1 MTFGQRLR
9 SRLWKPRVEDEVDA
23 EFDFHVEMRT
33 RELAAR
39 GMDPAAARAA
49 AVGRFGDINQVNA
62 ACRALC
68 RQKDN
73 DMRRTE
79 YWSELRQDVT
89 FAFRHF
95 VAQPG
100 FTAVALLTLAI
111 GIGATSAIF
120 SAVHAVVLQ
129 PLPYPAPDRL
139 VNVYED
145 YQGRPGNVS
154 AGNFTDARAGA
165 TTFRE
170 LAAAQYSSFN
180 LTHEGSAERVTGA
193 RVTAGFFDVLGVQ
206 PALGRPFTAAED
218 EPGKEQVVVLSHRL
232 WVRRFGA
239 DPSVVGGDV
248 RLGGQA
254 YRVLGVM
261 PASFDLTADA
271 EELWVPIAFTAERKA
286 THDEHYLTILGR
298 LKDGVSRDQA
308 LGDLRRLVPGIRALY
323 PRDTQTLGFQVIPMT
338 DDVVGDYRA
347 RLFVMFGAVGFVLLI
362 ACGNLAN
369 LLLARGAARSGEL
382 AIRAAL
388 GAGRARIVRQL
399 LTESLMLALSAS
411 LLGLGL
417 AQIGIR
423 ALVAMSPP
431 GVPRL
436 EQARLDGLV
445 ILFTIGVAFLCA
457 LIFGLAPAI
466 RAARTDVQA
475 GLRSAGRSPAGSGI
489 RDRLRTALI
498 VGELALALLLL
509 TGASLLIQSAIA
521 LERVPPGFN
530 PDGVLS
536 ARLSLP
542 AETYGPPEAV
552 QQTFE
557 AILDQARAIPGVR
570 AAAVTSQVPRGRG
583 GNGNGLVPE
592 GRTQD
597 AAHSIGSRLRMVT
610 PGYFD
615 AMGISIVRGR
625 ALNDQDRRGGLKVM
639 VISEALARVAW
650 PDQDPIGRRIS
661 CCEKDA
667 DGGFKTVV
675 GVAGDLRS
683 RAPGEAPVP
692 EFYLPIAQLP
702 PEAWSWIQRT
712 MYVVVRT
719 AGDPSSAGTP
729 LRDAVRRV
737 APGVPLFDVR
747 TMEQR
752 LGASLSTARFNMT
765 LLTLL
770 GAIGLL
776 LAAIGI
782 YGVMGYFVSRRTQE
796 IGVRMALGATR
807 ADVVRLVVR
816 QAAGPLAAGLVIGVL
831 ASLALTGVLQAEL
844 FGISARD
851 PRTLAGVAV
860 LLAVVGLLATLIPAR
875 RAASIDPTRAL
886 RAS

>member
-1 MTFGQRLR
+1 
-9 SRLWKPRVEDEVDA
+9 
-23 EFDFHVEMRT
+23 
-33 RELAAR
+33 
-39 GMDPAAARAA
+39 
-49 AVGRFGDINQVNA
+49 
-62 ACRALC
+62 
-68 RQKDN
+68 
-73 DMRRTE
+73 MRRTE
-79 YWSELRQDVT
+79 YWSELTQDVT

-100 FTAVALLTLAI
+100 FTIVALLTLAI

-145 YQGRPGNVS
+145 YQGQPGGVS

-165 TTFRE
+165 TTFKE

-180 LTHEGSAERVTGA
+180 LAHEGTAERVTGA
-193 RVTAGFFDVLGVQ
+193 RVTAGFFDVFGVQ

-232 WVRRFGA
+232 WTRRFGA
-239 DPSVVGGDV
+239 NPSVVGGDI

-271 EELWVPIAFTAERKA
+271 EELWVPIAFTPVRKV
-286 THDEHYLTILGR
+286 THDDHYLTVFGR
-298 LKDGVSRDQA
+298 LKHGVSREQA
-308 LGDLRRLVPGIRALY
+308 LGDLRRLVPGIKALY
-323 PRDTQTLGFQVIPMT
+323 PKDTQTLGFMT
-338 DDVVGDYRA
+338 VAMADDVIGDYRA
-347 RLFVMFGAVGFVLLI
+347 RLFVMLGAVGFVLLI

-399 LTESLMLALSAS
+399 LTESVMLALAAS
-411 LLGLGL
+411 VAGLAL

-445 ILFTIGVAFLCA
+445 ILFTIAVAFLCA
-457 LIFGLAPAI
+457 LIFGLAPAL
-466 RAARTDVQA
+466 RAARTDVQT
-475 GLRSAGRSPAGSGI
+475 GLRSAGRSPSSAGV

-509 TGASLLIQSAIA
+509 TGASLLIQSALA
-521 LERVPPGFN
+521 LQRVPPGFKAE
-530 PDGVLS
+530 GVLS

-542 AETYGPPEAV
+542 ADQYSTPELT

-557 AILDQARAIPGVR
+557 AIVEQARAIPGVR

-592 GRTQD
+592 GRTMD
-597 AAHSIGSRLRMVT
+597 AEHAIGSRLRMVT
-610 PGYFD
+610 PGYFE
-615 AMGISIVRGR
+615 AMGIPIVRGR
-625 ALNDQDRRGGLKVM
+625 ALNDHDRHGALKVM
-639 VISEALARVAW
+639 VISEALARAAW

-661 CCEKDA
+661 CCEKDE
-667 DGGFKTVV
+667 DNGFKTVV
-675 GVAGDLRS
+675 GVAGDVRS
-683 RAPGEAPVP
+683 RAAGEAPTP
-692 EFYLPIAQLP
+692 EFYLPIAQIP
-702 PEAWSWIQRT
+702 PESWSWIQRT

-719 AGDPSSAGTP
+719 AGDPSSAGAP
-729 LRDAVRRV
+729 LRDVVRRV
-737 APGVPLFDVR
+737 APDVPLFDVR
-747 TMEQR
+747 TMEER

-816 QAAGPLAAGLVIGVL
+816 QAAVPLAIGLVTGVA
-831 ASLALTGVLQAEL
+831 ASLALAGVLQAEL
-844 FGISARD
+844 FGVSPRD
-851 PRTLAGVAV
+851 PWTLAGVAA
-860 LLAVVGLLATLIPAR
+860 LLAVVGLIASLVPAR

>member
-9 SRLWKPRVEDEVDA
+9 SRFWKPRVEDEVDA

-33 RELAAR
+33 RELVAR

-49 AVGRFGDINQVNA
+49 AVSRFGDINQVNA

-68 RQKDN
+68 RQKDS

-79 YWSELRQDVT
+79 YWSELTQDVT
-89 FAFRHF
+89 FALRHF

-129 PLPYPAPDRL
+129 PLPYPAPERL

-145 YQGRPGNVS
+145 YQGQPGGVS

-193 RVTAGFFDVLGVQ
+193 RVTAGFFDVFGVQ

-232 WVRRFGA
+232 WARRFGS
-239 DPSVVGGDV
+239 DPSLVGRDI

-271 EELWVPIAFTAERKA
+271 EELWVPIAFTAVRKI
-286 THDEHYLTILGR
+286 THDDHYLSIFGR
-298 LKDGVSRDQA
+298 LKDGVSREQA
-308 LGDLRRLVPGIRALY
+308 LGDLKRLVPGIKALY
-323 PRDTQTLGFQVIPMT
+323 PKDTQTLGFMVVAMT

-347 RLFVMFGAVGFVLLI
+347 RLFVMLGAVGFVLLI

-399 LTESLMLALSAS
+399 LTESVLLALAAS

-417 AQIGIR
+417 AQAGIR

-436 EQARLDGLV
+436 EQARLDGLA

-457 LIFGLAPAI
+457 LIFGLVPAV
-466 RAARTDVQA
+466 RAARTDVQT
-475 GLRSAGRSPAGSGI
+475 GLRSAGRSPAAAGI
-489 RDRLRTALI
+489 RDRLRTAL
-498 VGELALALLLL
+498 VAGELALALLLL
-509 TGASLLIQSAIA
+509 TGASLLIQSALA
-521 LERVPPGFN
+521 LQRVPPGFN

-542 AETYGPPEAV
+542 ADQYGPPEAV

-557 AILDQARAIPGVR
+557 AIVEQARAIPGVR

-597 AAHSIGSRLRMVT
+597 AAHSIGSRLFMVT
-610 PGYFD
+610 PAYFD
-615 AMGISIVRGR
+615 AMGIPIVRGR
-625 ALNDQDRRGGLKVM
+625 ALTDQDRQGALKVM
-639 VISEALARVAW
+639 VISEALAREAW
-650 PDQDPIGRRIS
+650 PDQDPIGRRMG
-661 CCEKDA
+661 CC
-667 DGGFKTVV
+667 DGTLKTVV
-675 GVAGDLRS
+675 GVAGDVRS
-683 RAPGEAPVP
+683 RAPGAAPVP

-719 AGDPSSAGTP
+719 DGDPSSAATP

-737 APGVPLFDVR
+737 APDVPLFDVR
-747 TMEQR
+747 TMEER

-782 YGVMGYFVSRRTQE
+782 YGVMAYFVSRRTQE
-796 IGVRMALGATR
+796 IGIRMALGATR

-816 QAAGPLAAGLVIGVL
+816 QAAVPLAAGLVIGVL
-831 ASLALTGVLQAEL
+831 ASLALAGVLQAEL
-844 FGISARD
+844 FGVTARD
-851 PRTLAGVAV
+851 PRTLAFVAV

-875 RAASIDPTRAL
+875 RAASIDPTVAL
-886 RAS
+886 RA

>member
-9 SRLWKPRVEDEVDA
+9 SRVWKPRVEDEVDA

-33 RELAAR
+33 RELVAR
-39 GMDPAAARAA
+39 GLDPAAARAA
-49 AVGRFGDINQVNA
+49 AVSRFGDIHQVNA

-68 RQKDN
+68 RQKDTT
-73 DMRRTE
+73 MRRTE
-79 YWSELRQDVT
+79 YWSELTQDVI
-89 FAFRHF
+89 FAARHF

-139 VNVYED
+139 VNVYEE
-145 YQGRPGNVS
+145 YQGRPGGVS

-180 LTHEGSAERVTGA
+180 LTHEGAAERVPGA
-193 RVTAGFFDVLGVQ
+193 RVTAGFFDVFGVQ

-232 WVRRFGA
+232 WTRRFGA
-239 DPSVVGGDV
+239 DPSLVGRDI

-271 EELWVPIAFTAERKA
+271 EELWVPIAFTAQRKV
-286 THDEHYLTILGR
+286 THDDHYLSIFGR
-298 LKDGVSRDQA
+298 LKDGVSREQA
-308 LGDLRRLVPGIRALY
+308 LGDLNRLVPGIRALY
-323 PRDTQTLGFQVIPMT
+323 PKDTQTLGFLVLAMT
-338 DDVVGDYRA
+338 DDVVGDYRT

-362 ACGNLAN
+362 ACANLAN

-399 LTESLMLALSAS
+399 LTESVMLALCAS

-417 AQIGIR
+417 AEIGVR

-445 ILFTIGVAFLCA
+445 ILFTVGVAFLCA

-466 RAARTDVQA
+466 RAARTDVQT
-475 GLRSAGRSPAGSGI
+475 GLRSAGRSPAGAI

-509 TGASLLIQSAIA
+509 TGASLLIQSALA
-521 LERVPPGFN
+521 LQRVPPGFN
-530 PDGVLS
+530 PAGVLS

-542 AETYGPPEAV
+542 ADVYGPPEAV

-557 AILDQARAIPGVR
+557 AILEQARAIPGVR

-592 GRTQD
+592 GRTLD
-597 AAHSIGSRLRMVT
+597 AAHSIGSRLRIVT

-615 AMGISIVRGR
+615 AMGIPIVRGR
-625 ALNDQDRRGGLKVM
+625 ALTDQDRRGGLKVM
-639 VISEALARVAW
+639 VISEALARAAW

-667 DGGFKTVV
+667 DNGFRTVV
-675 GVAGDLRS
+675 GVAGDVRS
-683 RAPGEAPVP
+683 RAPGEAPIP
-692 EFYLPIAQLP
+692 EFYLSIAQLP

-719 AGDPSSAGTP
+719 AGDPSSAAAP
-729 LRDAVRRV
+729 LRDVVTRV

-747 TMEQR
+747 TMDER

-807 ADVVRLVVR
+807 VDVVRLVIR
-816 QAAGPLAAGLVIGVL
+816 QAAAPLGAGLVIGVL
-831 ASLALTGVLQAEL
+831 ASLALAGVLEAEL
-844 FGISARD
+844 FGVGPRD
-851 PRTLAGVAV
+851 PWTLIVVAV

-875 RAASIDPTRAL
+875 RAASIDPTQAL

>member
-1 MTFGQRLR
+1 
-9 SRLWKPRVEDEVDA
+9 
-23 EFDFHVEMRT
+23 
-33 RELAAR
+33 
-39 GMDPAAARAA
+39 
-49 AVGRFGDINQVNA
+49 
-62 ACRALC
+62 
-68 RQKDN
+68 
-73 DMRRTE
+73 MRRTE
-79 YWSELRQDVT
+79 YWSEITQDVT

-100 FTAVALLTLAI
+100 FTVVALLTLAI

-129 PLPYPAPDRL
+129 SLPYPAPDRL

-145 YQGRPGNVS
+145 YQGQPGGVS

-165 TTFRE
+165 TTFKE

-180 LTHEGSAERVTGA
+180 LAHDGSAERVTGA

-206 PALGRPFTAAED
+206 PALGRAFTAAED
-218 EPGKEQVVVLSHRL
+218 EPGREQVVVLSHRL
-232 WVRRFGA
+232 WTRRFGA
-239 DPSVVGGDV
+239 TPSVVGGDI

-271 EELWVPIAFTAERKA
+271 EELWVPIAFPPVRKV
-286 THDEHYLTILGR
+286 THDDHYLTVFGR

-308 LGDLRRLVPGIRALY
+308 LGDLERLVPGIKALY
-323 PRDTQTLGFQVIPMT
+323 PKDTQTLSFLTVPMA
-338 DDVVGDYRA
+338 DDVIGDYRA
-347 RLFVMFGAVGFVLLI
+347 RLFVMLGAVGFVLLI

-399 LTESLMLALSAS
+399 LTESVMLALAAS
-411 LLGLGL
+411 VAGLTL

-436 EQARLDGLV
+436 EQARLDSLV

-457 LIFGLAPAI
+457 LIFGLAPAL
-466 RAARTDVQA
+466 RAARTDVQT
-475 GLRSAGRSPAGSGI
+475 GLRSAGRSPSSGGV

-509 TGASLLIQSAIA
+509 TGASLLIQSALA
-521 LERVPPGFN
+521 LQRVPPGFKAE
-530 PDGVLS
+530 GVLS

-542 AETYGPPEAV
+542 ADQYSTPELT

-557 AILDQARAIPGVR
+557 AIVEQARAIPGVR
-570 AAAVTSQVPRGRG
+570 AAAITSQVPRGRG

-597 AAHSIGSRLRMVT
+597 AAHSIGSRLCMVT

-615 AMGISIVRGR
+615 AMGIPIVRGR
-625 ALNDQDRRGGLKVM
+625 ALNDRDRRDGLKVM
-639 VISEALARVAW
+639 VISEALAREAW
-650 PDQDPIGRRIS
+650 PDQDPIGRRIG
-661 CCEKDA
+661 CC
-667 DGGFKTVV
+667 DGTLKTVV
-675 GVAGDLRS
+675 GVAGDVRS
-683 RAPGEAPVP
+683 RAPGQAPVP
-692 EFYLPIAQLP
+692 EFYLPIAQVP
-702 PEAWSWIQRT
+702 PAAWSWIQRT

-719 AGDPSSAGTP
+719 AGDPSSAGVP
-729 LRDAVRRV
+729 LRDIVRRI
-737 APGVPLFDVR
+737 APDVPLFDVR
-747 TMEQR
+747 TMEER

-816 QAAGPLAAGLVIGVL
+816 QAAVPLAIGLVTGVA
-831 ASLALTGVLQAEL
+831 ASLALAGVLRAEL
-844 FGISARD
+844 FGVSPRD
-851 PRTLAGVAV
+851 PWTLAGVAA
-860 LLAVVGLLATLIPAR
+860 LLAVVGLVASLVPAR